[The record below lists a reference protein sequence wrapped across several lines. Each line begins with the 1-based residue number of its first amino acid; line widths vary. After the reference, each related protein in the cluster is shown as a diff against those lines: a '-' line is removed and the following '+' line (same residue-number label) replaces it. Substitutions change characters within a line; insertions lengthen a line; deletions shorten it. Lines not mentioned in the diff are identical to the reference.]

1 MLTEGEISANE
12 TYIIDLLNEIKRERI
27 RDYVQIE
34 NSDFGFVEILSK
46 SASRGW
52 KQTSKKT
59 LCYSVQI
66 NGN

>member
-1 MLTEGEISANE
+1 LRVEEIWMLTEGEISANE

-46 SASRGW
+46 SASRG
-52 KQTSKKT
+52 
-59 LCYSVQI
+59 
-66 NGN
+66 